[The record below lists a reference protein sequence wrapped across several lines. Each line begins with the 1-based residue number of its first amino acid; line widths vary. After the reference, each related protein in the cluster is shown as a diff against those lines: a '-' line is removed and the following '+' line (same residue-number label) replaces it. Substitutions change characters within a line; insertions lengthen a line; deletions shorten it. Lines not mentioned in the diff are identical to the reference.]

1 MVFLSSYS
9 AVAKLSYL
17 IADSVILGTVGWK
30 VLSAAGYVHDC
41 LAPAH
46 RRWWSCVSCA
56 GDALWRA
63 RRRPPQPNGL
73 FSGRLC
79 PCLFRP
85 AQIRARGTA
94 FALCEAHLLCDG
106 TAQEVN
112 RIFPFEVAMH
122 VGLTAWL
129 FMHLELWLVLVNL
142 PYLAWTVS
150 MYMDKSYFVDASQVY
165 TPAFKKSSQTKILI
179 AAGFFSIM

>member
-1 MVFLSSYS
+1 MGREGLPMVFLSSYS

-30 VLSAAGYVHDC
+30 VMRFGELEDDHLNPTD
-41 LAPAH
+41 
-46 RRWWSCVSCA
+46 
-56 GDALWRA
+56 
-63 RRRPPQPNGL
+63 
-73 FSGRLC
+73 FSR
-79 PCLFRP
+79 
-85 AQIRARGTA
+85 
-94 FALCEAHLLCDG
+94 
-106 TAQEVN
+106 EVN

-142 PYLAWTVS
+142 PYLAWTIS
-150 MYMDKSYFVDASQVY
+150 MYLDKSYFVDASQVY

-179 AAGFFSIM
+179 AAGFFSIMWLVYMTGLILTLIHVGHDSGAYATNRKY